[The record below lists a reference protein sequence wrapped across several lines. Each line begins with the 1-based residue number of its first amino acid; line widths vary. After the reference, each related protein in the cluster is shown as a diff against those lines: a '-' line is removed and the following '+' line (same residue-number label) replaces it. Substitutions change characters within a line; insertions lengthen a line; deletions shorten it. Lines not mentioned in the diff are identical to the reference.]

1 LNCINEFT
9 LRQKI
14 LEKINVNS
22 HPILLTKRQVNS
34 HWKKITEIKVS
45 CINEFSLPTKKLQ
58 KENMNS
64 YPILL
69 TKRQANSH

>member
-9 LRQKI
+9 LRQKR
-14 LEKINVNS
+14 LEKNVNS